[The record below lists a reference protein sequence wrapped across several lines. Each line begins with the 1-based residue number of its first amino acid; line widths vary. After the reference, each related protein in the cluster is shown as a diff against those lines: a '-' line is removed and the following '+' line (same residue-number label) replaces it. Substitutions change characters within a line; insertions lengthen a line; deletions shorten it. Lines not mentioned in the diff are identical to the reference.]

1 MDGLW
6 NKCLYHFA
14 GKTLSNCVIDKKFFF
29 TFSVEVMILLK
40 GCKETVGAEFV
51 KLIRAALFTPTF
63 TVRGKYRF
71 VSILKF
77 IFYPFYLILSSH
89 IPILF
94 YLSLFWCYL
103 FVFVFV
109 FFSRGNN
116 ILSSELKWVH
126 KICCCYNIS
135 EHEKNLNYTGLRQ
148 LGLISL

>member
-14 GKTLSNCVIDKKFFF
+14 DKTLSNCVINKKSFF

-40 GCKETVGAEFV
+40 GCKETVGGEFV

-94 YLSLFWCYL
+94 CLSLFWRYL
-103 FVFVFV
+103 FVLFV

-116 ILSSELKWVH
+116 ILFSELKWVQ
-126 KICCCYNIS
+126 KICCCCNIS
-135 EHEKNLNYTGLRQ
+135 EHEKNLNYTGLTQ